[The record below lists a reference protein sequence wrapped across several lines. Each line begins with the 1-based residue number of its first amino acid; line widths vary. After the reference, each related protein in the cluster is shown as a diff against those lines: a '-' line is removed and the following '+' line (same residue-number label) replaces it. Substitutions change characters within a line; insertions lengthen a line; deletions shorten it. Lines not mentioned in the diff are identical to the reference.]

1 MSRTESICSL
11 AEFGEEKV
19 MEAEVILKKCID
31 QAEQLK
37 RQIQSDCEVP
47 PNCLGGEMLPTYEKV
62 REHQLKQI
70 KTICNQLGIL

>member
-1 MSRTESICSL
+1 MSRTESVCSL

-19 MEAEVILKKCID
+19 MEAEVILKRCID

-47 PNCLGGEMLPTYEKV
+47 PNCLGGEMLPAYEKV
-62 REHQLKQI
+62 REYQLAII
-70 KTICNQLGIL
+70 KNVCNQLYML